1 MILPSAKIAE
11 PPPFVS
17 VIIPVLNDPGGLEK
31 CLLSL
36 ANQTYQKDRYE
47 VIVVDNGSK
56 ESIEDLVHSFH
67 RVTASKELRPGS
79 YAARNTGIRLAQ
91 GSILAFI
98 DSDCVAASDWI
109 ENGVT
114 HLSHIPEPGLVGG
127 KVGFL
132 FRSQEKPTATELFD
146 SLTAFQQKI
155 YIEIAK
161 FSGAGNLFTFR
172 KVFEH
177 VGLFNVTLKSGG
189 DYEWGRRVHAQGYP
203 LVYADN
209 VRVFHPARKSF
220 GQIYSKYLRV
230 IGGESEIKKKAE
242 YPFRIFL
249 RDLIEDFKTPVY
261 FALRI
266 FHSEKLNF
274 LQKVQVS
281 SIMFFVKFMQGAERM
296 RLRLGGLPRG

>member
-1 MILPSAKIAE
+1 MMSPSPRIAE

-17 VIIPVLNDPGGLEK
+17 VIIPVLNDPGGLKK

-36 ANQTYQKDRYE
+36 ANQTYSKERYE

-56 ESIEDLVHSFH
+56 ESIEDLVHSFYH
-67 RVTASKELRPGS
+67 TTASKELRPGS
-79 YAARNTGIRLAQ
+79 YAARNKGIRLAQ

-109 ENGVT
+109 ENGIA
-114 HLSHIPEPGLVGG
+114 SIMGIPETGLVGG
-127 KVGFL
+127 KVEFL
-132 FRSQEKPTATELFD
+132 FHRPGKPTAIELFD
-146 SLTAFQQKI
+146 SLTFFQQKT

-177 VGLFNVTLKSGG
+177 VGLFNDTLKSGG
-189 DYEWGRRVHAQGYP
+189 DYEWGQRVHAKGYP

-209 VRVFHPARKSF
+209 VRVFHPARRSVS
-220 GQIYSKYLRV
+220 QICSKYLRV
-230 IGGESEIKKKAE
+230 IGGESEIKKKRG
-242 YPFRIFL
+242 YPFQIFL
-249 RDLIEDFKTPVY
+249 RDLIEDFKKPVY

-266 FHSEKLNF
+266 FRGERLNF

-281 SIMFFVKFMQGAERM
+281 GIMFFVKFMQGAERV
-296 RLRLGGLPRG
+296 RLRLGGLPIG